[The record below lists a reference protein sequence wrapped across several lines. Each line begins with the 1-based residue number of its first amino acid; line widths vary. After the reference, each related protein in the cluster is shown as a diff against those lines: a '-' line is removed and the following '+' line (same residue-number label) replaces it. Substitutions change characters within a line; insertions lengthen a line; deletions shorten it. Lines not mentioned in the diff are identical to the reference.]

1 MQTLKHYL
9 IIALLLLVFS
19 CNVSPQAI
27 DYGSD
32 GCHYCKMTIVDKI
45 HAAEVV
51 TNKGKVYK
59 FDASECMINF
69 LKEFENS
76 SEIKLYL
83 TNHYTEPE
91 VLIDATKATFLISE
105 NIPSPMG
112 AFLSAFETKAEAEKI
127 QSEKGG
133 ELHTWN
139 ELLTLFK
146 D

>member
-9 IIALLLLVFS
+9 IVALLLIFFS
-19 CNVSPQAI
+19 CNVSPKAI
-27 DYGSD
+27 DYGND
-32 GCHYCKMTIVDKI
+32 GCHFCKMTIVDKI

-69 LKEFENS
+69 LKEFEDAS
-76 SEIKLYL
+76 DVELYL
-83 TNHYTEPE
+83 TNNFTEPE
-91 VLIDATKATFLISE
+91 ELIDATKATFLISE

-112 AFLSAFETKAEAEKI
+112 AFLSAFKTRVEAENTI
-127 QSEKGG
+127 TEKGG
-133 ELHTWN
+133 KLYTWK
-139 ELLTLFK
+139 ELLVHLK

>member
-9 IIALLLLVFS
+9 IVALLLTFFS

-32 GCHYCKMTIVDKI
+32 GCHFCKMTIVDKV
-45 HAAEVV
+45 HASEIV

-69 LKEFENS
+69 LKDFEDA
-76 SEIKLYL
+76 SEVKLYL
-83 TNHYTEPE
+83 TNNYTEPE

-112 AFLSAFETKAEAEKI
+112 AFLSAFKRKSEANKI
-127 QSEKGG
+127 LAEKGG
-133 ELHTWN
+133 TLYSWN
-139 ELLTLFK
+139 ALLVHFK